1 MRLNKLLLFP
11 LAAFMLVGCTPLTD
25 ASGSGNGG
33 GSLKTYGFG
42 DTVKVGD
49 FEYTVNSA
57 SNTTHVGSAYLG
69 DDTENNFV
77 IVNIT
82 VKNVGSSENNLLTKM
97 MIYHVGNSEY
107 EPHSSGIYLDNG
119 FYVLQSIGA
128 GLIKTVN
135 VLYETPSQYTAS
147 DYLQVKASSYSS
159 KSANIYMK

>member
-1 MRLNKLLLFP
+1 MRLNKLLLLP
-11 LAAFMLVGCTPLTD
+11 LAAFMLAGCTPLTD
-25 ASGSGNGG
+25 GSGSG
-33 GSLKTYGFG
+33 SKTYGFG

-57 SNTTHVGSAYLG
+57 SNATHVGSAYVG
-69 DDTENNFV
+69 DDTDNNFV

-82 VKNVGSSENNLLTKM
+82 VKNVGNSENDLLTKM
-97 MIYHVGNSEY
+97 MIYHVGNNEY

-128 GLIKTVN
+128 GISKTVN